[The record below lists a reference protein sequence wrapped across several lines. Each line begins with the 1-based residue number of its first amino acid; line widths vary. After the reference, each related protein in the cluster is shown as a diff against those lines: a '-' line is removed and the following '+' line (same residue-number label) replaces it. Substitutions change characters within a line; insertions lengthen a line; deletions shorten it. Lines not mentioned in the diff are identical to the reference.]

1 MASLTPLHP
10 QLPPP
15 LPPVPLQCAPSS
27 DHKVDLQLLL
37 SGAAAAIRMIR
48 VHLLSDTYLRVVGQ
62 EGLPQK
68 NPRLSL
74 KAADLLIVWPIA
86 TWTELN
92 NVL

>member
-1 MASLTPLHP
+1 MWPHSLQSTLNYLHHC
-10 QLPPP
+10 
-15 LPPVPLQCAPSS
+15 LQSLEGL
-27 DHKVDLQLLL
+27 DLQLLL
-37 SGAAAAIRMIR
+37 SGTAAAIRMIR